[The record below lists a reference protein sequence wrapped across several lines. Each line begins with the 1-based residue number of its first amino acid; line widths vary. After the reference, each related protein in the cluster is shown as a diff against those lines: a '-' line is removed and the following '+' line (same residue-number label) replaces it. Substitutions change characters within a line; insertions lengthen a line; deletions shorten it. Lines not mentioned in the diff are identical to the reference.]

1 MQCAISRALDPVGR
15 GVTANGCTSQKIGR
29 LVKGFFSHA
38 MNDTEF
44 GGIMEQF

>member
-1 MQCAISRALDPVGR
+1 MQGAIRARWISVVR
-15 GVTANGCTSQKIGR
+15 GLTANTCTSQNIGR